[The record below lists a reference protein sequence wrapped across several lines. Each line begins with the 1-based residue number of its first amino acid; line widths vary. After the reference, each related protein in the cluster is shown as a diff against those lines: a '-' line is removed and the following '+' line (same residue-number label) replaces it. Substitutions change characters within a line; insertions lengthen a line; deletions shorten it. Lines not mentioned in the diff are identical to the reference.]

1 MKDFQLVAL
10 NPPCDVEPSVAI
22 AGARAGCLGILS
34 LEWTTDLKLAHQAID
49 TLVRFSRGS
58 VGIKFDTANRELV
71 ESLLDNLP
79 PAIKVVILVPSDQ
92 AMIRQ
97 YVGQLRTQNPD
108 IWLEVTNID
117 QAYLGQ
123 QLGVDGLIAKGH
135 EAGGLVG
142 HETTF
147 ILLQRIRA
155 KIDLPVWVQGG
166 IGLHTAA
173 ACYAAGAAGVVLDAQ
188 LWLTRESP
196 LPEPVKQAIA
206 AMDGSETLCLASDLA
221 QAFRVYNR
229 RGAPVLDRLHAQMSA
244 IIQDDRQQQVLLQ
257 SWRDVI
263 AASIG
268 WDNPQEQIWPLGQD
282 ATFAARLAQR
292 YHTVAGVMTALREA
306 VDDHVRSARYLQ
318 PLNIDAPLARLHGTR
333 YPIVQGP
340 MTRVSDTAAFAH
352 AIAEGGGLPFLALAL
367 MRAPEIERLLQETQ
381 GLLNERPWGV
391 GILGFVPP
399 HLRQEQMEV
408 IRRYR
413 PPFALIAGGRPDQAH
428 VLEQEGIPSYL
439 HVPSPGLLRLFL
451 KDGTRRFVFEGREC
465 GGHVGPR
472 SSFVLWN
479 TMIDVLLEEVPETA
493 APDCHILF
501 AGGIHD
507 AASAAMVAALAAPL
521 AARGMHIGILI
532 GTAYLFTEEAVAA
545 GAIMPGFQEEALRCH
560 RTALLETGPGHAT
573 RCAETSFVELFQQ
586 EKRRL
591 IREGVSGEE
600 LRSALEDLNLGRLR
614 IASKGITRHPRF
626 GQDPDAPKFVVLNDD
641 EQRNEGMYMI
651 GQVATL
657 HDHISSIEEL
667 HRDLAI
673 GGTARLHALP
683 VNTAEPTQRDERRP
697 CDVAIVGMSCL
708 LPKAPDLR
716 TYWENILNKV
726 DAIGEVPADRW
737 DWERYFD
744 PDRKARDKIYSRW
757 GGFLEDVAFDPTQY
771 GIPPNALRSIEPI
784 QLLVLEAVR
793 AALQDADYLDRPF
806 PREHTSVILG
816 AGGGAGAL
824 GEQYAVRAS
833 LPELLE
839 EVPEEILAQ
848 LPEWTEDSFPGI
860 LLNVIAGRV
869 ANRFDLGGVN
879 YTIDA
884 ACASSLAAVYLAA
897 RELETGTSDV
907 VITGGVDNVQNPFG
921 FMCFSKT
928 QALSPRGHCRT
939 FDDTADGIAISE
951 GVTVVVLKR
960 LADAERDG
968 DRIYAVIKGVGGS
981 SDGRDRS
988 LTAPRP
994 EGQARSLERA
1004 YAQARLSPATVAL
1017 IEAHGT
1023 GTVVGDQAE
1032 VETLKRVFGAAG
1044 ALHQS
1049 CAIGS
1054 VKSMIGHTKCAAGV
1068 AGLIKVALALYHK
1081 VLPPT
1086 LGVERPNSR
1095 IGFEESPFYVNTEA
1109 RPWLNGVG
1117 DHPRRAGV
1125 SAFGFGGTNFHVVV
1139 EEYTGDYL
1147 PRPATKR
1154 HWPSE
1159 LFLWTAPSR
1168 HELAAALASLEQ
1180 ALLHGATPELHDLS
1194 YAVYETYRPSNA
1206 AASVCLAIVAVSL
1219 DDLLKK
1225 LGTVSAWL
1233 ADAGSV
1239 HLHDPRGIYYSEQP
1253 LAREGKVAFLFPGQ
1267 GSQYPNMLRDL
1278 AMAFREVRE
1287 TFERADDVLQQR
1299 LDGPLSRYVY
1309 PVPAFTTETEQGQQ
1323 LQLTATNVAQPALGA
1338 AEMALMHL
1346 LIALEVQ
1353 PDLVAGHS
1361 YGEYVALCAAGAIDE
1376 STLTELSEARGRII
1390 NAAAQDDLGTM
1401 AAVQADSASIVPLL
1415 EGISDVWI
1423 ANLNAPQQ
1431 TMISGTGAGVA
1442 LAVERLQRHGF
1453 NARPI
1458 AVACAF
1464 HSPIVA
1470 PAQQML
1476 AEVLGRSTFAAPAV
1490 EVFSNT
1496 TAGPY
1501 PHTPTAIAAQL
1512 TEHLVQP
1519 VRFSDEIAAMYAA
1532 GARIFV
1538 EVGPRNVL
1546 TNLIHQILEER
1557 PHVAIAV
1564 DHPGR
1569 PGLTQLQHALGQ
1581 LAVQGISLCLD
1592 TLFQGRIE
1600 RRKLNLTRLCE
1611 ETAKQSASPT
1621 TWWVN
1626 GGRSRPLHEPKT
1638 PIHRPIS
1645 LHSTGSGTNHTDVV
1659 AAPSHTPIAKAS
1671 ARDTSNRRANGQMT
1685 TIPQATMQPVPT
1697 MSTNGLAHDQTLQA
1711 EYHTS
1716 ASMTT
1721 DGQQVIQRSAEP
1733 TASAAQDDTSQV
1745 LLQFQNLM
1753 GSFLKT
1759 QQTIMLTYLQ
1769 TSSAAGQMPQLTPP
1783 SESAVPR
1790 PPSVEVQQVASP
1802 TMTRTSF
1809 EAGQVVPQAL
1819 TVADEAA
1826 PSHPVEDKV
1835 ATHGHLDAAELT
1847 AQLVSIVSE
1856 RTGYPPEMLDLDLDL
1871 EASLGIDSIKRV
1883 EILGQF
1889 RQWLVACGGAEQSLP
1904 MDQLSGLKSL
1914 RSIIDLLDE
1923 IGTEAPYPS
1932 DIQSNAGPMSHATSV
1947 TQSSATIPAA
1957 APFVQAGP
1965 STIDAER
1972 TIQRFTLRA
1981 VRRPLIGSVEHL
1993 PSGRVV
1999 LITDDETGVAQHL
2012 AARLRH
2018 DGYPVVLIR
2027 PSVSEVTSESATY
2040 AIDLQSP
2047 EAIIAGLE
2055 RIRQTSGPIGGLI
2068 HLLALR
2074 PYPGIDET
2082 NQQEWRERIALETRS
2097 LFLLA
2102 KALRTDFESVGEG
2115 ENAVLLAASV
2125 MGGGYGCA
2133 FTAGDVP
2140 AFFPGSGALAGLL
2153 KTVQLEWSAV
2163 RVKAVDLDPREPA
2176 DALAAHLLTELLS
2189 SDDQV
2194 EVGYRDDE
2202 RWTLELV
2209 ASPLT
2214 EQVEIHIESDWVLLV
2229 TGGARGITADAAL
2242 EMAMRARPTL
2252 VLAGRSPLP
2261 PSVELADTAGL
2272 RSAQELKAA
2281 LIGHLRGRGEPVSPA
2296 QVEKAYQQ
2304 ILNEREIRENLRA
2317 LEQAGARVHY
2327 HQVDVRDAAAFGTL
2341 IDDIYR
2347 SFGRLDGVIH
2357 GAGIIEDKLVKD
2369 KPIDSFDRVLS
2380 TKVDSAFV
2388 LSQRLQPASLRFLVF
2403 FSSVSGRFGNRGQ
2416 ADYAAANEVLNKLA
2430 VHLDQRWSARVVAI
2444 NWGPWEKRG
2453 MVSAELLKAF
2463 TQRGVT
2469 LIPPALGRRKL
2480 LDEICFGCKGAA
2492 EVIIGGAAGLS
2503 SDPPAPAKAC
2513 HPLLEG
2519 LALTP
2524 VANGVEVIRTIDPA
2538 HDLYL
2543 RDHRIDG
2550 KPVFPFAMAMELM
2563 AEVVQQAWPDLQVV
2577 GLRDMRL
2584 FKGLVLEHGPKQV
2597 RIVARVQTDPPNDR
2611 VGADVNVEIID
2622 VVQSGLRYY
2631 RATVELAD
2639 QAPEPP
2645 AHEDVF
2651 TTTLQSFPLS
2661 RDDAYDQWLFHG
2673 PIFAGIVAV
2682 EGIADQGISA
2692 TLAASSPQEC
2702 LPSAG
2707 TGQWLIDPVVFD
2719 SGLQLVILWARA
2731 QIDMTPLPARFRRYQ
2746 CFRRLTGQQ
2755 IRCHV
2760 RIFQQPLDHIFSI
2773 NIFFVDA
2780 DGRLVGL
2787 LEEME
2792 CPSSKALNRLGGS
2805 HSEQLSSPRQEPIA
2819 DG

>member
-22 AGARAGCLGILS
+22 AAARAGCLGILS

-58 VGIKFDTANRELV
+58 VGIKLDTANRELV

-79 PAIKVVILVPSDQ
+79 PAIKVVILVPGDP
-92 AMIRQ
+92 AMLRQ
-97 YVGQLRTQNPD
+97 DVGQLRAQKRD
-108 IWLEVTNID
+108 IWLEVTDID

-155 KIDLPVWVQGG
+155 KIDLPVWAQGG

-206 AMDGSETLCLASDLA
+206 AMDGSETLCLGSEPA
-221 QAFRVYNR
+221 QALRIYNR

-244 IIQDDRQQQVLLQ
+244 IMQDDRQEQVLLP

-263 AASIG
+263 GASIG
-268 WDNPQEQIWPLGQD
+268 WDNPQEQLWPLGQD
-282 ATFAARLAQR
+282 AAFAARLAQR
-292 YHTVAGVMTALREA
+292 HRTVAGVMLALREA
-306 VDDHVRSARYLQ
+306 VDDHIRSAKYLQ
-318 PLNIDAPLARLHGTR
+318 PLDIDAPLARSHGTR

-352 AIAEGGGLPFLALAL
+352 AVAEGGGLPFLALAL
-367 MRAPEIERLLQETQ
+367 MRAAQIERLLQETQ

-428 VLEQEGIPSYL
+428 VLEREGIPSYL

-493 APDCHILF
+493 AADCHILF

-507 AASAAMVAALAAPL
+507 ATSAAMVAALAAPL
-521 AARGMHIGILI
+521 AARGMHIGVLI

-591 IREGVSGEE
+591 TRQGVSGEE

-626 GQDPDAPKFVVLNDD
+626 GQDPDAPKFAVVGDD
-641 EQRNEGMYMI
+641 EQRQEGMYMI

-657 HDHISSIEEL
+657 HDHISSIEAL
-667 HRDLAI
+667 HRDVAI
-673 GGTARLHALP
+673 GGTAQLHALP
-683 VNTAEPTQRDERRP
+683 LNTAEPAQPDERRP

-726 DAIGEVPADRW
+726 DAIGEVPKDRW

-806 PREHTSVILG
+806 PREHTAVILG

-839 EVPEEILAQ
+839 AVPEEILAQ

-884 ACASSLAAVYLAA
+884 ACASSLAAVYLAV

-994 EGQARSLERA
+994 KGQARSLERA
-1004 YAQARLSPATVAL
+1004 YAQAGISPATVTL

-1044 ALHQS
+1044 ALQQS

-1068 AGLIKVALALYHK
+1068 AGLIKVALALYHQ

-1086 LGVERPNSR
+1086 LGVEQPNSR
-1095 IGFEESPFYVNTEA
+1095 IGFEESPFYVNSEA

-1147 PRPATKR
+1147 PRPATKQ

-1168 HELAAALASLEQ
+1168 HELAAALVALEQ
-1180 ALLHGATPELHDLS
+1180 ALIHGANPELHDLA
-1194 YAVYETYRPSNA
+1194 YAVYETYRPSNP
-1206 AASVCLAIVAVSL
+1206 AASVCLAIVAVAL
-1219 DDLLKK
+1219 DDLLNK
-1225 LGTVSAWL
+1225 LSTVSTWL
-1233 ADAGSV
+1233 ADAGSL

-1278 AMAFREVRE
+1278 AIAFGEVRE
-1287 TFERADDVLQQR
+1287 TLERADDVLRER
-1299 LDGPLSRYVY
+1299 LDGPLSRYVF
-1309 PVPAFTTETEQGQQ
+1309 PVPAFTSETEQRQQ
-1323 LQLTATNVAQPALGA
+1323 IQLTATNVAQPALGA

-1346 LIALEVQ
+1346 LNALEVQ

-1376 STLTELSEARGRII
+1376 STLAELSEARGRII
-1390 NAAAQDDLGTM
+1390 SEAAQDDLGTM
-1401 AAVQADSASIVPLL
+1401 AAVQADSAAIVPLL

-1423 ANLNAPQQ
+1423 ANVNAPQQ

-1442 LAVERLQRHGF
+1442 LAVERLQSHGL

-1476 AEVLGRSTFAAPAV
+1476 AEVLGRSTFTAPAV

-1501 PHTPTAIAAQL
+1501 PRAPEAIAAQL

-1532 GARIFV
+1532 GARVFV
-1538 EVGPRNVL
+1538 EVGPRSVL
-1546 TNLIHQILEER
+1546 TNLTHQILEER
-1557 PHVAIAV
+1557 PHAAIAV

-1581 LAVQGISLCLD
+1581 LAVQGVSLCLD

-1600 RRKLNLTRLCE
+1600 RRKLNLTRLRE
-1611 ETAKQSASPT
+1611 ETAKQPVSST

-1626 GGRSRPLHEPKT
+1626 GGRSRPLHEPQT

-1645 LHSTGSGTNHTDVV
+1645 LHSTGNGTAHSDVI
-1659 AAPSHTPIAKAS
+1659 AAPSHPAIAKAP
-1671 ARDTSNRRANGQMT
+1671 AQDTSNGHANGQMT
-1685 TIPQATMQPVPT
+1685 TIPQATVQPVPS
-1697 MSTNGLAHDQTLQA
+1697 MSVNGLAHDQTQQA
-1711 EYHTS
+1711 EHHTS
-1716 ASMTT
+1716 AAMPTAE
-1721 DGQQVIQRSAEP
+1721 QQVIQRSAEP
-1733 TASAAQDDTSQV
+1733 ASSAAPGDTSQV

-1769 TSSAAGQMPQLTPP
+1769 TSAASPGQIPQFTPP
-1783 SESAVPR
+1783 SEAAMPL
-1790 PPSVEVQQVASP
+1790 PPSVEVQQDVAS
-1802 TMTRTSF
+1802 TMMQTPF
-1809 EAGQVVPQAL
+1809 EAQQMVPAAPI
-1819 TVADEAA
+1819 VADEAA
-1826 PSHPVEDKV
+1826 PAPPVEDQA
-1835 ATHGHLDAAELT
+1835 ATNGHLDVAELT
-1847 AQLVSIVSE
+1847 AQLVNIVSE

-1889 RQWLVACGGAEQSLP
+1889 RQWLAAHGVAEQSLP

-1914 RSIIDLLDE
+1914 RSIIDLLDA
-1923 IGTEAPYPS
+1923 IGTEAPSPH
-1932 DIQSNAGPMSHATSV
+1932 DIQRKAAPLFHATSV
-1947 TQSSATIPAA
+1947 TQSSATAAA

-1981 VRRPLIGSVEHL
+1981 VPRPLIGSVERL
-1993 PSGRVV
+1993 LSGRVV

-2018 DGYPVVLIR
+2018 DGYPVALIR
-2027 PSVSEVTSESATY
+2027 AGASEVTVESATY
-2040 AIDLQSP
+2040 AIDLQSS
-2047 EAIIAGLE
+2047 EAIVAGLE

-2074 PYPGIDET
+2074 PYAGIDET
-2082 NQQEWRERIALETRS
+2082 NQQAWRERIALETRS

-2115 ENAVLLAASV
+2115 GNAVLLAASAL
-2125 MGGGYGCA
+2125 GGGCGCA
-2133 FTAGDVP
+2133 FADGEMP
-2140 AFFPGSGALAGLL
+2140 ACFPGSGALAGLL
-2153 KTVQLEWSAV
+2153 KTVQLEWPAV

-2176 DALAAHLLTELLS
+2176 NVLAAYLLTELLS

-2194 EVGYRDDE
+2194 EVGYRDNE

-2209 ASPLT
+2209 ASPLAD
-2214 EQVEIHIESDWVLLV
+2214 QVEIDIKSDWVLLV

-2242 EMAMRARPTL
+2242 EVAMRARPTL

-2261 PSVELADTAGL
+2261 PPVESADTAGL
-2272 RSAQELKAA
+2272 RSARELKAA
-2281 LIGHLRGRGEPVSPA
+2281 LIARLRGRGEPVSPA

-2341 IDDIYR
+2341 IDEIYR

-2369 KPIDSFDRVLS
+2369 KPVDSFDRVLS

-2388 LSQRLQPASLRFLVF
+2388 LSRHLRPDSLRFLVF
-2403 FSSVSGRFGNRGQ
+2403 FSSVSARFGNRGQ

-2430 VHLDQRWSARVVAI
+2430 VYLDQRWSARVVAI

-2453 MVSAELLKAF
+2453 MVSAELLQEFA
-2463 TQRGVT
+2463 QRGVT

-2480 LDEICFGCKGAA
+2480 LDEIRFGPKGAA
-2492 EVIIGGAAGLS
+2492 EVIIGGAAGLNG
-2503 SDPPAPAKAC
+2503 DPPAPAQAR

-2524 VANGVEVIRTIDPA
+2524 VANGVEVIRTIDPV

-2563 AEVVQQAWPDLQVV
+2563 AEVVQQAWPDVQVV

-2597 RIVARVQTDPPNDR
+2597 RIAAHVQSDPPNDR
-2611 VGADVNVEIID
+2611 FGADVNVEMID
-2622 VVQSGLRYY
+2622 AVQSGLRYY

-2639 QAPEPP
+2639 RAPEPP
-2645 AHEDVF
+2645 VYEDIF
-2651 TTTLQSFPLS
+2651 TTPLQPFPMS
-2661 RDDAYDQWLFHG
+2661 RDDAYAQWLFHG
-2673 PIFAGIVAV
+2673 PLFAGIVAV
-2682 EGIADQGISA
+2682 EGIAAQGISA

-2702 LPSAG
+2702 LAG
-2707 TGQWLIDPVVFD
+2707 RSEGQWLIDPVVFD

-2731 QIDMTPLPARFRRYQ
+2731 HIDMTPLPARFRRYQ
-2746 CFRRLTGQQ
+2746 RFSRLTGQQ

-2760 RIFQQPLDHIFSI
+2760 QILQQPLDHVFSI

-2792 CPSSKALNRLGGS
+2792 CPSSKALNRLGGR
-2805 HSEQLSSPRQEPIA
+2805 HSEQLSSPL
-2819 DG
+2819 